1 MENQC
6 GPDILRDIGM
16 SIPLIN
22 RLLFHAVPHLGKYRK
37 QISGD
42 INSLS
47 VIKSRG
53 KVWYFNGVFGILLCL
68 CLYSY
73 PHKHTGGFIIINS
86 KYFSFSDWPAN
97 PPTNS

>member
-6 GPDILRDIGM
+6 GPDIGM
-16 SIPLIN
+16 SIPLIY
-22 RLLFHAVPHLGKYRK
+22 RLLFHTVPHLGKYRK
-37 QISGD
+37 HISGD

-73 PHKHTGGFIIINS
+73 PQAKRGHCTRAEQECCIMT
-86 KYFSFSDWPAN
+86 D
-97 PPTNS
+97 